1 MTDPPSIS
9 WPLNRPSARQP
20 WTPPT
25 TDTFQNGH
33 ANVSASHTN
42 PTPSLPILETP
53 PSTLHPSNLP
63 SGSKSLSGISLR
75 AHLLG
80 LTLGLSASLTFFLLS
95 SSSPLWRAPFFLSA
109 LALFHFL
116 EYYVTAT
123 YNPTVASI
131 SAFLLSQNGSA
142 YNIAHTLA
150 FTECIV
156 SNTLFPEWRILPHG
170 AQIGVLGIGMA
181 TLIVGQVTRSV
192 AMAQAG
198 SNFNHTVQM
207 QKKSGH
213 ELVTNGIYG
222 WLRHPSYFGFWWWG
236 LGTQMVLGNGI
247 CFMGYTIVLWK
258 FFSDRIESKFTG
270 GTVFPK
276 IF

>member
-1 MTDPPSIS
+1 MSDPSIS
-9 WPLNRPSARQP
+9 WPLNRPSTRQP

-25 TDTFQNGH
+25 PASQNGH
-33 ANVSASHTN
+33 AAPTATLPTLATLPASF
-42 PTPSLPILETP
+42 
-53 PSTLHPSNLP
+53 HPSNLP

-80 LTLGLSASLTFFLLS
+80 LTLGLSISITVYLLS
-95 SSSPLWRAPFFLSA
+95 LPSPLWRAPFFLAA

-116 EYYVTAT
+116 EYYVTARH
-123 YNPTVASI
+123 NPAIANI
-131 SAFLLSQNGSA
+131 SAFLLSQNGLA
-142 YNIAHTLA
+142 YNVAHTLA
-150 FTECIV
+150 FAECTV
-156 SNTLFPEWRILPHG
+156 SNTLFPNWNILPEW
-170 AQIGVLGIGMA
+170 AQIAVLGVGLLA
-181 TLIVGQVTRSV
+181 LLVGQATRSV

-213 ELVTNGIYG
+213 ELVTNGIYA

-247 CFMGYTIVLWK
+247 CFVGYVVVLWK
-258 FFSDRIESKFTG
+258 FFKDRIESGSVSFKSEYNRC
-270 GTVFPK
+270 
-276 IF
+276 